1 MHNEY
6 VKDATMAEPRNAILT
21 VDEMMQALLKHDT
34 KLILDILHLWR
45 IEYAEDLFDLSNGT
59 RNLHDRKLKGVFTGP
74 GVYLILIV
82 DPTGNAI
89 LYAGR
94 TSGKSV
100 TSGLRFR
107 LRDHVRLLGKTPLTL
122 FIPNWWV
129 KKVYPIPLED
139 KEQAK
144 KLEKEL
150 WAFLKEHS
158 RKRTLFETMADLE
171 KELYKIVKNNVPSVH
186 RLDSVEL
193 QPDLCL
199 KTPFLLRS
207 PPAGRPRKRAHERD

>member
-1 MHNEY
+1 MHEY
-6 VKDATMAEPRNAILT
+6 VKNATMAEPRNAISMA
-21 VDEMMQALLKHDT
+21 DKMIQALSEHDT
-34 KLILDILHLWR
+34 KRFLDILHLWR
-45 IEYAEDLFDLSNGT
+45 VKYAEDFFYLSNRT
-59 RNLHDRKLKGVFTGP
+59 RNLHDRKLERVFIGP

-94 TSGKSV
+94 TSGKSA

-107 LRDHVRLLGKTPLTL
+107 LKDHVRLLGKTPLTL

-139 KEQAK
+139 TEQAK
-144 KLEKEL
+144 KLEMKL
-150 WAFLKEHS
+150 WTFLKEHS
-158 RKRTLFETMADLE
+158 RKMTSFKTIADLE
-171 KELYKIVKNNVPSVH
+171 KELYKIIKGNVPSIH
-186 RLDSVEL
+186 RIDSVEL

-207 PPAGRPRKRAHERD
+207 PPAGGPRKRVDARG

>member
-1 MHNEY
+1 MYNGDIKSA
-6 VKDATMAEPRNAILT
+6 VVAESRNTLPMIGKI
-21 VDEMMQALLKHDT
+21 MQALSKRDT

-45 IEYAEDLFDLSNGT
+45 IEYAEDLFDLSNRT
-59 RNLHDRKLKGVFTGP
+59 RSLHDRKLEGIFKGP

-82 DPTGNAI
+82 DPTRNAI

-107 LRDHVRLLGKTPLTL
+107 LKDHVRLLGKTPLTL

-139 KEQAK
+139 KELAK
-144 KLEKEL
+144 KLEMKL

-158 RKRTLFETMADLE
+158 RKMTSFETIADLE
-171 KELYKIVKNNVPSVH
+171 KELYKIIKGNIPSIH
-186 RLDSVEL
+186 RIESVEL

-207 PPAGRPRKRAHERD
+207 PPAGGPRKRADERV

>member
-1 MHNEY
+1 MYNDD
-6 VKDATMAEPRNAILT
+6 VKSAVTAEPWDSIPMI
-21 VDEMMQALLKHDT
+21 DEMMQALSKRDT

-45 IEYAEDLFDLSNGT
+45 IKYAEDLFKLSNET
-59 RNLHDRKLKGVFTGP
+59 RSLHDNKLQGVFRGP

-122 FIPNWWV
+122 FIPNWWI

-144 KLEKEL
+144 KLEMKL
-150 WAFLKEHS
+150 WAFFNKHS
-158 RKRTLFETMADLE
+158 RRMTRFKTMADLE
-171 KELYKIVKNNVPSVH
+171 KELYKIIQNSVPSIHHVN
-186 RLDSVEL
+186 SVEL

-199 KTPFLLRS
+199 KTPFLLRT
-207 PPAGRPRKRAHERD
+207 PPAGSPRKL

>member
-1 MHNEY
+1 MVAY
-6 VKDATMAEPRNAILT
+6 SKTFRDLPTIDRNTLIGKI
-21 VDEMMQALLKHDT
+21 MQALSKRDT
-34 KLILDILHLWR
+34 KLILDVLHLLR
-45 IEYAEDLFDLSNGT
+45 IEYAEDLFDLSNRT
-59 RNLHDRKLKGVFTGP
+59 RNLHDRKLEGVFRGP

-82 DPTGNAI
+82 DPAGNAM

-94 TSGKSV
+94 TSGKSA

-107 LRDHVRLLGKTPLTL
+107 VRDHVRLLGKTPLTL
-122 FIPNWWV
+122 FIPNWWI

-144 KLEKEL
+144 ILETKL

-158 RKRTLFETMADLE
+158 KKMTSFETMADLE
-171 KELYKIVKNNVPSVH
+171 KELYKIIKNNVPSIH
-186 RLDSVEL
+186 RIDSVEL
-193 QPDLCL
+193 QPGLCL

-207 PPAGRPRKRAHERD
+207 PPAGGPRKRAHERD